1 MLRVECKIK
10 AEYVHLCIL
19 SKSIII
25 IMVTDLKI
33 LIKMMIFDRVMRFEG
48 SIEDLNILKGR
59 TMEGPEF

>member
-33 LIKMMIFDRVMRFEG
+33 LIKMMIFDRVMRLEG
-48 SIEDLNILKGR
+48 STEDLNILKGR
-59 TMEGPEF
+59 TMKGLVF